1 MRAKYQAKGGNVD
14 KAENPVAFRDKVH
27 CHDDHT
33 SNTEK
38 TNQVEQPELPQN
50 GRDLLE
56 EVPMEARYRR
66 PSDQEL
72 RSETDLI
79 EGGKL
84 TKLLPL

>member
-50 GRDLLE
+50 GRDLFE
-56 EVPMEARYRR
+56 GEV
-66 PSDQEL
+66 
-72 RSETDLI
+72 
-79 EGGKL
+79 
-84 TKLLPL
+84 